1 MTDAGPHVGEA
12 RDTRAEILDVAAELF
27 GDRGYDAT
35 SLREIAERLGISK
48 AALYYH
54 FPSKQEILRALV
66 EPMGDVLRVIVERL
80 ETAHDIR
87 DWAEVLSWMI
97 GLIVEHIAFFRLLE
111 RNRYSMRELYA
122 TFAEIS
128 DHIELRERV
137 AVAAHAAA
145 SDIED
150 EIRMFAALG
159 AVTGFDDWAP
169 KLLSECPPDIIQRE
183 LRAAVDAILRA

>member
-1 MTDAGPHVGEA
+1 MTDARPPVREA

-27 GDRGYDAT
+27 GERGYDAT

-54 FPSKQEILRALV
+54 FSSKQEILRALV
-66 EPMGDVLRVIVERL
+66 EPMGDILREIVERL
-80 ETAHDIR
+80 ETTQNLR
-87 DWAEVLSWMI
+87 DWAAVLSWMI

-122 TFAEIS
+122 TLAEIS

-137 AVAAHAAA
+137 AVAAHASA
-145 SDIED
+145 SSIED

-169 KLLSECPPDIIQRE
+169 KLLSEGPPAVIQQE

>member
-1 MTDAGPHVGEA
+1 MTYARPPVREA

-27 GDRGYDAT
+27 GERGYDAT

-54 FPSKQEILRALV
+54 FSSKQEILRALV
-66 EPMGDVLRVIVERL
+66 EPMGDILREIVERL
-80 ETAHDIR
+80 ETTQNLR
-87 DWAEVLSWMI
+87 DWAAVLSWMI

-122 TFAEIS
+122 TLAEIS

-137 AVAAHAAA
+137 AVAAHASA
-145 SDIED
+145 SSIED

-169 KLLSECPPDIIQRE
+169 KLLSEGPPAVIQQE